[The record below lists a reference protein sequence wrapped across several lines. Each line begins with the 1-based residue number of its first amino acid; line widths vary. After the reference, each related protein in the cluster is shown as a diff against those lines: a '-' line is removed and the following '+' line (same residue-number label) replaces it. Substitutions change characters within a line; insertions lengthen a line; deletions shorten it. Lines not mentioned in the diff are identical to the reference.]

1 MNGTDNLN
9 TNNVPASNEYVFRAN
24 GRNSNGDEFNPNDD
38 IWRFPLGGGLFDFT
52 NIQEAATYEFF
63 INSKKLMKVF
73 LETGNYNTARTIFI
87 RLNNFIESI
96 ENKPINLINES
107 DVTAYLMRNN
117 NLKYLAHI
125 KMIVN
130 KSVAIKAPVFSEDAC
145 RFISNLKL
153 ADNGGSRNEAVI
165 SWDPE
170 KGAMRPAEDQLL
182 IEAINN
188 AFEEGTLSL
197 RQYCAIRLIRG
208 TGMRPISLS
217 HMKICDV
224 RDTPEGMLIRIPMA
238 KQRGATPRSEFM
250 PWKPITEGLARI
262 VRLYIQS
269 DLVPRYD
276 HLDDMSN
283 APLFN
288 LERSTVRREYDGTID
303 GHMKADT
310 LKQVYTHNM
319 NRLKV
324 VSPITGEEMVLNPTR
339 ERHTFATQ
347 LAMNGATADEI
358 AINMGHSSNLS
369 CEAYI
374 DATIDHFQSLER
386 HVGQHFVP
394 IADRFLGRVV
404 KSANDTAEF
413 ELYNDEF
420 EGVGS
425 CSSGGCNAVEAG
437 VAPQAC
443 YVCRKFNAW
452 SDGPHEELLKR
463 TIQEQ
468 QKLLDEGHAEVAE
481 TKTNIIIAITD
492 LIEAIR
498 QKKDAA

>member
-1 MNGTDNLN
+1 MSGTNNLD
-9 TNNVPASNEYVFRAN
+9 TNNVPANTEYVFRAN

-73 LETGNYNTARTIFI
+73 LETGSYNTARTMFI
-87 RLNNFIESI
+87 RLNKFIENI
-96 ENKPINLINES
+96 ENKPVNLINES

-117 NLKYLAHI
+117 NLKYLGHI

-130 KSVAIKAPVFSEDAC
+130 KSEAVKAPVFSEDAC

-182 IEAINN
+182 SEAINN
-188 AFEEGTLSL
+188 AFEEGALSL

-262 VRLYIQS
+262 IRLYIQS
-269 DLVPRYD
+269 DLEPNNTN
-276 HLDDMSN
+276 LEDMHN
-283 APLFN
+283 APLFQYLN
-288 LERSTVRREYDGTID
+288 AEGQHFYDGTIS
-303 GHMKADT
+303 GHMTADSVKKIYSAG
-310 LKQVYTHNM
+310 LEKIN
-319 NRLKV
+319 LI
-324 VSPITGEEMVLNPTR
+324 SPITGEEMVLNPRR

-358 AINMGHSSNLS
+358 AINMGHSSNTS

-386 HVGQHFVP
+386 HVGQHFIP
-394 IADRFLGRVV
+394 IADRFLGKVV

-420 EGVGS
+420 AGVGS

-443 YVCRKFNAW
+443 YVCRKYNAW

-498 QKKDAA
+498 QKKDAE

>member
-1 MNGTDNLN
+1 MNGTNNLN
-9 TNNVPASNEYVFRAN
+9 TNNVPASNEYVFRTNAFA
-24 GRNSNGDEFNPNDD
+24 SNGDEFNPNSDEWD
-38 IWRFPLGGGLFDFT
+38 LANCSGKLNFEELREQCSDKFVFHL
-52 NIQEAATYEFF
+52 
-63 INSKKLMKVF
+63 KKTMKV
-73 LETGNYNTARTIFI
+73 LYETGNPTTAISTFRRFILLVKSIQNT
-87 RLNNFIESI
+87 
-96 ENKPINLINES
+96 EN
-107 DVTAYLMRNN
+107 DVIDEHQLSAYLMRNN
-117 NLKYLAHI
+117 NVKYLPHI
-125 KMIVN
+125 RVIVR
-130 KSVAIKAPVFSEDAC
+130 KAAAIKAPLLSSEAMTFADS
-145 RFISNLKL
+145 IKL
-153 ADNGGSRNEAVI
+153 ADTPKDGSAIR

-170 KGAMRPAEDQLL
+170 KGSLRPAEDQAVADAL
-182 IEAINN
+182 NN
-188 AFEEGTLSL
+188 AFEEGTVKL
-197 RQYCAIRLIRG
+197 RQYMVVRLIRG
-208 TGMRPISLS
+208 TGMRPAQLAWMKLS
-217 HMKICDV
+217 DI
-224 RDTPEGMLIRIPMA
+224 RDTENGMHIRIPMA
-238 KQRGATPRSEFM
+238 KQRGQAPRSKFM

-262 VRLYIQS
+262 IRLFIQAEILP
-269 DLVPRYD
+269 LVS
-276 HLDDMSN
+276 HVSEHQN
-283 APLFN
+283 VPLLL
-288 LERSTVRREYDGTID
+288 LERNFKEEDYDNTIR
-303 GHMKADT
+303 GHLLADT
-310 LKQVYTHNM
+310 AADIYRRALD
-319 NRLKV
+319 KV
-324 VSPITGEEMVLNPTR
+324 TIISPITGEQLVLNPRR

-358 AINMGHSSNLS
+358 AINMGQASNTS

-394 IADRFLGRVV
+394 IADRFLGKVV

-413 ELYNDEF
+413 ELYNDDF